1 MNKIIINSQIGEIA
15 VFAENEKIIRLDLK
29 TKEKADSVITE
40 KVLLKA
46 EKQLF
51 EYFSGERK
59 TFDLDFEF
67 SGTEFQKSVWNELL
81 KIPFGKTKTYGEI
94 AKAIGKPKA
103 ARTVGSA
110 CGKNPLAIIVPC
122 HRVLGMNGKITGF
135 AWGTEIKEWLLGY
148 EAKMEGEPNENRV

>member
-1 MNKIIINSQIGEIA
+1 MNKTVINSPVGEIA
-15 VFAENEKIIRLDLK
+15 IFAENEKIIRLDLK

-51 EYFSGERK
+51 EYFSGKRK
-59 TFDLDFEF
+59 TFDLEFEF

-81 KIPFGKTKTYGEI
+81 KIPFGETKTYGKI

-103 ARTVGSA
+103 ARAVGSA
-110 CGKNPLAIIVPC
+110 CSKNLLAIIVPC
-122 HRVLGMNGKITGF
+122 HRVLGASGKLSGF
-135 AWGTEIKEWLLGY
+135 AFGTETKKWLLDHEKLKG
-148 EAKMEGEPNENRV
+148 EADEN

>member
-1 MNKIIINSQIGEIA
+1 MNKIIISSQIGEIA

-46 EKQLF
+46 EKQLS

-59 TFDLDFEF
+59 TFDLEFEF
-67 SGTEFQKSVWNELL
+67 FGTEFQKSVWNELL

-94 AKAIGKPKA
+94 AKAIGKPKV
-103 ARTVGSA
+103 ARAVGSA
-110 CGKNPLAIIVPC
+110 CNKNPLAIIVPC
-122 HRVLGMNGKITGF
+122 HRVLGASGKLSGF
-135 AWGTEIKEWLLGY
+135 AFGTETKKWLLCH
-148 EAKMEGEPNENRV
+148 EAKAKGEANEN

>member
-1 MNKIIINSQIGEIA
+1 MNKIIINQQIGKIA

-51 EYFSGERK
+51 EYFSGKRK
-59 TFDLDFEF
+59 IFDLDFEF

-103 ARTVGSA
+103 ARAVGSA

-135 AWGTEIKEWLLGY
+135 AWGTEIKEWLLGH

>member
-29 TKEKADSVITE
+29 TMEKADSVITE

-46 EKQLF
+46 EKQLL
-51 EYFSGERK
+51 EYFLGSRK
-59 TFDLDFEF
+59 TFDLEFEF
-67 SGTEFQKSVWNELL
+67 FGTDFQKSVWNELL

-103 ARTVGSA
+103 ARAVGSA
-110 CGKNPLAIIVPC
+110 CSKNPIAIIVPC
-122 HRVLGMNGKITGF
+122 HRVLGMNGKNTGF
-135 AWGTEIKEWLLGY
+135 AWGTEIKEWLLGH

>member
-1 MNKIIINSQIGEIA
+1 MNKIIINSQIGKIA

-103 ARTVGSA
+103 ARAVGSA
-110 CGKNPLAIIVPC
+110 CGKNPLAIIIPC
-122 HRVLGMNGKITGF
+122 HRVLGMNGKIAGF
-135 AWGTEIKEWLLGY
+135 AWGTEIKEWLLGH
-148 EAKMEGEPNENRV
+148 EAKTEGEPNENRV